1 MTRLWPFSL
10 HLLAFCQS
18 TWESNLLICNVF
30 NFHTNWKSDAHWLL
44 KYLLSSIDKQQTTRM
59 PFISPKLVEV
69 GFCLFGHLI
78 LILFYF
84 FVFYLDYNLAFF
96 RFHCCYS
103 ANSFLGYLGLLLKRF
118 RVFECRYWRVLEWNC
133 IQYQISLV
141 LEIAYSTKLDPLHC
155 THC

>member
-1 MTRLWPFSL
+1 MFSI
-10 HLLAFCQS
+10 S
-18 TWESNLLICNVF
+18 TQTENQMHIDCWSI
-30 NFHTNWKSDAHWLL
+30 S
-44 KYLLSSIDKQQTTRM
+44 YLLLTNNKQQECLLLVLSWLRWVFVYLDTWFLFF
-59 PFISPKLVEV
+59 FI
-69 GFCLFGHLI
+69 FLF
-78 LILFYF
+78 
-84 FVFYLDYNLAFF
+84 FYLDYNLAFF